1 MKKVKFLIIFIFGSF
16 NLCFGAEESITITT
30 YYPSPYGSYNEL
42 ATNKL
47 AVGDTNG
54 NGTLDAAD
62 QPNRNGDI
70 RLKAQTGDP
79 ATWPA
84 GAQGQIAY
92 SSLNNSLYY
101 YNGSTWSASGG
112 GGFSYTYYCF
122 SSTTYGAPVCTN
134 AGGSQ
139 GYCPSGYT
147 QKLAL
152 GSWGCCSGSFSPPGC
167 SCGAGFAGCS
177 FGSNAL
183 GYAYVCS
190 Q

>member
-1 MKKVKFLIIFIFGSF
+1 MKKVRILIIFIFGLS
-16 NLCFGAEESITITT
+16 NLCFGAEESITITA

-42 ATNKL
+42 TTNKL

-84 GAQGQIAY
+84 GTTGQLAY
-92 SSLNNSLYY
+92 SSTQDSLYH
-101 YNGSTWSASGG
+101 YNGSSWVASGG
-112 GGFSYTYYCF
+112 GSTCYVDY
-122 SSTTYGAPVCTN
+122 SSAV
-134 AGGSQ
+134 GSCS
-139 GYCPSGYT
+139 CPIGWRL
-147 QKLAL
+147 KKDL
-152 GSWGCCSGSFSPPGC
+152 GSWGNCYSGSNHFFRPPDGGC
-167 SCGAGFAGCS
+167 FGYWNSYSIGEGC
-177 FGSNAL
+177 L
-183 GYAYVCS
+183 CC